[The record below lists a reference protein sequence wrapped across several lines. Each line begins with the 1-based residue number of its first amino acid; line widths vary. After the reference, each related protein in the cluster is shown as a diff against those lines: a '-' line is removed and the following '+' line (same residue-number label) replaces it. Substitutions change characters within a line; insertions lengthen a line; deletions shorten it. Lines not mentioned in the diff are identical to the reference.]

1 MHLQADWYR
10 QREEKSALLSGCSC
24 LWPADM
30 ERVEIH
36 QSHSGR
42 SLKFVCVCVYES
54 VRLCLSV
61 LKCADLCITLY
72 ECVQYVSG
80 CSPAGMRACM
90 HTHLHESSRAWG
102 GVNPSECM
110 NVICEK
116 MQFCLWVVFHTCV
129 WVYAFKCRYCECWS
143 FIFIHTL
150 VPYGF
155 FLFFSFSEAPRWDD
169 AIKIIVIVLIH
180 SKAHM
185 NFSHRN
191 PVTLFLKEK
200 LHAWAILLGGP
211 VQFFIKL
218 NV

>member
-42 SLKFVCVCVYES
+42 SLKFVCVCFYES

-155 FLFFSFSEAPRWDD
+155 FLFFFFFRGTQVRWCNKNNSNCFDPFQSTHEFFTQKSSDSLSEREITRVGHFIRWTSS
-169 AIKIIVIVLIH
+169 IFH
-180 SKAHM
+180 
-185 NFSHRN
+185 
-191 PVTLFLKEK
+191 
-200 LHAWAILLGGP
+200 
-211 VQFFIKL
+211 
-218 NV
+218 